1 MKKPDHFSTPFK
13 KVQKPILRQFELS
26 KGSLNATVSTL
37 KTAKTWLSI
46 EKADISFVQSSSS
59 HHLLARDVNWN
70 DSGALKF

>member
-1 MKKPDHFSTPFK
+1 MKKPDHFSTPLRKFK
-13 KVQKPILRQFELS
+13 DLFFRQFKLS
-26 KGSLNATVSTL
+26 KGPLNATVSTL